1 MHMPTKTVDD
11 TRSSLLQVLLDKV
24 ETEPY
29 PSATMLDFI
38 ESLLKPNEVPDYVDQ
53 LVDRVRAD
61 TYPSI
66 DMLRRIMKFV

>member
-1 MHMPTKTVDD
+1 MPTKTVDD

-53 LVDRVRAD
+53 LVERVRAD

-66 DMLRRIMKFV
+66 DMLRRILKFV

>member
-1 MHMPTKTVDD
+1 MPTKTVDD
-11 TRSSLLQVLLDKV
+11 ARSSLLHVLLDRV

-38 ESLLKPNEVPDYVDQ
+38 ESLLQPNEIPAYVEH

-66 DMLRRIMKFV
+66 DMLRRIRKFV